1 MEFRKK
7 LKTRLYFAILYII
20 LGITMIAISWWNA
33 NEMLSSLGIMFAVMG
48 LARIVQYKR
57 ITRSEDSIKQREI
70 AETDERNVKL
80 WKEAR
85 ALAFSMYIIIGCI
98 AIIILHLLSMTEP
111 AQWVGYSVLSFV
123 VIYWLCYAYISRK
136 Y

>member
-7 LKTRLYFAILYII
+7 LKVRLYTAIVYVL
-20 LGITMIAISWWNA
+20 LGIAMIAISWWKG
-33 NEMLSSLGIMFAVMG
+33 NEMLSSLGLVFTVMG
-48 LARIVQYKR
+48 LARIAQYKR

-85 ALAFSMYIIIGCI
+85 ALAFSMYIFLGCI
-98 AIIILHLLSMTEP
+98 TLIVLHLLNMAE
-111 AQWVGYSVLSFV
+111 AAMWIGYSVLSFV
-123 VIYWLCYAYISRK
+123 AIYWLCYAYISRK